1 MKSFV
6 VFNSK
11 NILSISILLIVNDNI
26 TLLFIVTEK
35 KLMIDDLPNF
45 LHLQMIKLLLTELEL
60 RNH

>member
-45 LHLQMIKLLLTELEL
+45 LHLQMIKLLLTDLEL

>member
-6 VFNSK
+6 VFYSK